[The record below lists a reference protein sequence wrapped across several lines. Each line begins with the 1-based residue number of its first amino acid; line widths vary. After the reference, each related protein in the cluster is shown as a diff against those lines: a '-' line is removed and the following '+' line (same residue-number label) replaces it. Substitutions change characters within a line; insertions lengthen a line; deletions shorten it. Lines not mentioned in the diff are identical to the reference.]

1 MRSPRSND
9 LRDLPN
15 WETRYLGVFPPMS
28 APSWLMGTRRRAGS
42 AGSRGL
48 LEGITSYVTGRGLAC
63 VALAGVPRKILY
75 IDLDNT

>member
-1 MRSPRSND
+1 
-9 LRDLPN
+9 
-15 WETRYLGVFPPMS
+15 
-28 APSWLMGTRRRAGS
+28 MGTRRPAGS